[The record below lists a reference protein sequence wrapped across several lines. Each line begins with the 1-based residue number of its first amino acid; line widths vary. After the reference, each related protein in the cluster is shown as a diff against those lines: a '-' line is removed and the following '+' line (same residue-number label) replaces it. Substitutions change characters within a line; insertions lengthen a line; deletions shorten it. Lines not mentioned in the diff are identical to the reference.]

1 MPGHIT
7 EEIKKDRVIIF
18 AESGLLAGDL
28 AAWLSAK
35 FFVQRVTGEARLLQ
49 ALLDPVAALIIVQEN
64 TPQPSEEC
72 LQILDSVILE
82 PRSPA
87 LRVVLVGMDPAL
99 VPHIWRDRV
108 TCLPAIPGPQQIL
121 AALQVPPSSAGEAEA

>member
-1 MPGHIT
+1 MPNHIS
-7 EEIKKDRVIIF
+7 EETNKNRIIIF

-35 FFVQRVTGEARLLQ
+35 FLVQRVSGEARLHQ

-72 LQILDSVILE
+72 IQIIDSVILE

-99 VPHIWRDRV
+99 VPPIWRDRV
-108 TCLPAIPGPQQIL
+108 TCLPAVPGPQQIL
-121 AALQVPPSSAGEAEA
+121 AALQVHPTLAGEAGA